1 MNGSI
6 KEIFEEVYNSNAWHG
21 DESLSGP
28 GSSLNSTIEIR
39 KALPSIITKYNIRTF
54 VDAPCGDFFWMNS
67 IKMDLASLL
76 DKYIGLD
83 VAQNVIERNNEKYGD
98 DKFEFRFMDMTS
110 QVLPQ
115 SDLIMTR
122 DCFHH
127 LSYQNIVKALSN
139 IKHAGSRY
147 ILLSTYTDSIP
158 NKNSKLGVYINGRHL
173 NFELPPFN
181 FPKPLQYID
190 EKTVEP
196 CGWTDKKLG
205 LWAVA
210 SINIPEL
217 SEEELN
223 NFVESDTPQYSLLRR
238 IFNQIFRL

>member
-1 MNGSI
+1 
-6 KEIFEEVYNSNAWHG
+6 
-21 DESLSGP
+21 
-28 GSSLNSTIEIR
+28 
-39 KALPSIITKYNIRTF
+39 
-54 VDAPCGDFFWMNS
+54 
-67 IKMDLASLL
+67 
-76 DKYIGLD
+76 
-83 VAQNVIERNNEKYGD
+83 
-98 DKFEFRFMDMTS
+98 
-110 QVLPQ
+110 
-115 SDLIMTR
+115 
-122 DCFHH
+122 
-127 LSYQNIVKALSN
+127 
-139 IKHAGSRY
+139 
-147 ILLSTYTDSIP
+147 
-158 NKNSKLGVYINGRHL
+158 L